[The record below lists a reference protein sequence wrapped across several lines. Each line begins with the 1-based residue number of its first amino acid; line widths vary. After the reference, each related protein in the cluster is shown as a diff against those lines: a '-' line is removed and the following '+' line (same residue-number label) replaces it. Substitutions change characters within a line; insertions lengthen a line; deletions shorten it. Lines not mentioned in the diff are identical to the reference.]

1 MNFIQCSSLNFLP
14 HQFKTHIELFSTF
27 LGESREKPNVKF
39 EKENREK
46 PTGNFN
52 CLFSISQLVCREKF
66 SDGYYPSDTIR
77 TGSMG

>member
-39 EKENREK
+39 EKEN
-46 PTGNFN
+46 
-52 CLFSISQLVCREKF
+52 
-66 SDGYYPSDTIR
+66 
-77 TGSMG
+77 